1 MKNILLKWTRNRWID
16 NLPDFVDN
24 SNSSYRSS
32 IKKIPERLEIFND
45 VDLIRNSIKH
55 NLKISD
61 SLIQKGDFVRLLNKR
76 ETFEKEGQ
84 RFTCKIYLV
93 EEVGLNS
100 VIVQGKD
107 NKFNLKEVL
116 KVPQSSQEIDNS
128 LRKNQLSLFKA
139 DKRLRERDGIEPN
152 R

>member
-1 MKNILLKWTRNRWID
+1 M
-16 NLPDFVDN
+16 
-24 SNSSYRSS
+24 
-32 IKKIPERLEIFND
+32 
-45 VDLIRNSIKH
+45 
-55 NLKISD
+55 
-61 SLIQKGDFVRLLNKR
+61 LNKR
-76 ETFEKEGQ
+76 GTFEKEGQ
-84 RFTCKIYLV
+84 RFTCKTYLV

-139 DKRLRERDGIEPN
+139 DKR
-152 R
+152 